1 MKEILPSIFLIKEKG
16 AFGAFKPRE
25 NIYVFSGHDGVICDA
40 GYGNKRAVKKLV
52 KEIRKIE
59 EQYKAQNKPFKI
71 TRVLVSHSH
80 PDHFSGLELL
90 RRYLGVKVVLT
101 KKTAEI
107 IKNKETFVR
116 RSHPTNE
123 QLMKAEYSKIREF
136 LNKMSVQLMRLIYTA
151 LYGIN
156 FFGDP
161 DEIIDENSEIL
172 INGEV
177 WRIFP
182 SPGHASDHISLYNEE
197 KGILFSGD
205 NILRVKTT
213 WLGPPNSDLR
223 DYMES
228 LEYTLN
234 LPNLRIILS
243 SHGRPIENP
252 RERVKTILDNRRR
265 RTEQV
270 RELVQKNS
278 ETGITPKEIIKSLYP
293 KENKIKQEIA
303 RGWIVLT
310 LKYLEEE
317 NLIRREVG
325 KKEIRFFPYFF

>member
-1 MKEILPSIFLIKEKG
+1 MKEILPGIFLIKEKG
-16 AFGAFKPRE
+16 AFGAFKPEE
-25 NIYVFSGHDGVICDA
+25 NIYVFAGHDGIICDA
-40 GYGNKRAVKKLV
+40 GYGNKRAVRKLV
-52 KEIRKIE
+52 KKIRKIE
-59 EQYKAQNKPFKI
+59 EHYKAQNKPFKI

-123 QLMKAEYSKIREF
+123 QLMKIDYSKIRKF
-136 LNKMSVQLMRLIYTA
+136 LNKMSVQLMRLIYTP

-161 DEIIDENSEIL
+161 HEIIEENSEIL

-213 WLGPPNSDLR
+213 WLGPPNSNLR
-223 DYMES
+223 DYMDS
-228 LEYTLN
+228 LEYTFN
-234 LPNLRIILS
+234 LPNLKLILS
-243 SHGRPIENP
+243 SHGRTIENP
-252 RERVKTILDNRRR
+252 KERIKVILDNRRR

-270 RELVQKNS
+270 RELIQKNS
-278 ETGITPKEIIKSLYP
+278 GAGITPKEIIKSLYP

-325 KKEIRFFPYFF
+325 KKEIRFFPV